1 MAYLARL
8 VGFSSPKASNPECP
22 TSPSMPQALKQPLK
36 QRLDHRS
43 LSPTTR
49 TREWLKNHTPDRDSK
64 TPSILGVK
72 GSKVVKRKQVT
83 PSSSRRS
90 GATAKR
96 RGGSYWGFSWLSGNN
111 QDDDY
116 ENEEGDDT
124 LVEDDVPAALAPIS
138 TYRAGAGNDSTLIA
152 DGSDEDDLGDL
163 TQEEKKEHLFS
174 MEDERI
180 KRQEMLK
187 QIERADWTPEEAALF
202 EKLTMRGFEPIL
214 PRNWMM
220 DFKTIPEGLFTADEA
235 EIFIN
240 AASGKDFRG
249 TFTLLHLDCF
259 CCQLTLTYLQLLQR
273 LPLSSLSASAPA
285 TV

>member
-8 VGFSSPKASNPECP
+8 LGFSSPKASNPECP

-36 QRLDHRS
+36 QQLDHRS
-43 LSPTTR
+43 MSPTTR
-49 TREWLKNHTPDRDSK
+49 TREWLKNHTQDRDSK

-83 PSSSRRS
+83 PSSTRRS

-96 RGGSYWGFSWLSGNN
+96 RGGSYWGFSWLSGKY

-124 LVEDDVPAALAPIS
+124 LVEDDVPAALTPIS
-138 TYRAGAGNDSTLIA
+138 TYPAGAGNDSTLIA
-152 DGSDEDDLGDL
+152 DGSDEDDVGDL
-163 TQEEKKEHLFS
+163 TQEEKKEHLFD

-180 KRQEMLK
+180 KRQEMLR
-187 QIERADWTPEEAALF
+187 QIERADWTSEEAALF

-220 DFKTIPEGLFTADEA
+220 DFKTIPEALFTADEA

-249 TFTLLHLDCF
+249 IFTLLHFDCF
-259 CCQLTLTYLQLLQR
+259 
-273 LPLSSLSASAPA
+273 
-285 TV
+285 